1 MDAFEGVADP
11 LRRDLLRRLA
21 AGPAR
26 VVDLAAAYDVSR
38 PAVSRHLRL
47 LTEAGLTSAEDRG
60 RERHYRLEP
69 TGLADM
75 RKFLDELDTAASE
88 PSAGPRFGENLLEAL
103 DTEVHRTRRE
113 HRTPRRTNT
122 IEEQTG

>member
-1 MDAFEGVADP
+1 MVAAFEGLADP

-26 VVDLAAAYDVSR
+26 VVDLASAYEVSR

-60 RERHYRLEP
+60 RERHYRLE
-69 TGLADM
+69 LAPLDDM
-75 RKFLDELDTAASE
+75 RRFLDELDVAPTAR
-88 PSAGPRFGENLLEAL
+88 PRPPRFGEGVLDAL
-103 DTEVHRTRRE
+103 GTEVHRTRRD
-113 HRTPRRTNT
+113 RRTSGT
-122 IEEQTG
+122 RIAKEQTG

>member
-1 MDAFEGVADP
+1 MDAFESISDP

-47 LTEAGLTSAEDRG
+47 LTDAGLAGAEDRG
-60 RERHYRLEP
+60 RERHYRLVPGPLYEVW
-69 TGLADM
+69 
-75 RKFLDELDTAASE
+75 RFLDDLDAA
-88 PSAGPRFGENLLEAL
+88 PAAPPRFAEGVLDALE
-103 DTEVHRTRRE
+103 TEVHRTRRD
-113 HRTPRRTNT
+113 HRAPSTDTT
-122 IEEQTG
+122 KEQAG

>member
-1 MDAFEGVADP
+1 VDAFEGVADP

-60 RERHYRLEP
+60 RERHYRLQP

-75 RKFLDELDTAASE
+75 RRFLDELDTAASE
-88 PSAGPRFGENLLEAL
+88 PSAGPRFRETLL
-103 DTEVHRTRRE
+103 
-113 HRTPRRTNT
+113 
-122 IEEQTG
+122 

>member
-1 MDAFEGVADP
+1 
-11 LRRDLLRRLA
+11 
-21 AGPAR
+21 
-26 VVDLAAAYDVSR
+26 VDLAAAYDVSR

-47 LTEAGLTSAEDRG
+47 LTEAGLTSAADRG

-69 TGLADM
+69 TGLA
-75 RKFLDELDTAASE
+75 RVRTFLEELDAAANE
-88 PSAGPRFGENLLEAL
+88 PSAGPRFGEILLEAL

-122 IEEQTG
+122 IEEHTG